1 MTTVRAPLTEVDLRR
16 LVRGGSV
23 EDRVRAAHKLCS
35 AVERIAIS
43 EADRLA
49 AQKILRVLAED
60 AALRVRNALAT
71 ALRAST
77 LLPRDAALRLAR
89 DVEEVAVPV
98 ISFSPVFTDEDLIEV
113 LGLSSAEKQV
123 ALAGRPRLSERV
135 TGVICDE
142 SGEAAVAAV
151 CANDNAALAEPALA
165 RALERFPQSRPV
177 TVAMARRKNLPLAIS
192 EKLLA
197 LVEGDLR
204 RELIER
210 YEIKPDTA
218 QRLTSAARERITV
231 DLVDQAEAATDLRGF
246 AAHLHQRRRLTPS
259 LLLRALARGQMA
271 FFEHAVTE
279 LAGVPHQ
286 RTWLMVHD
294 AGPLGLQAI
303 YERAG
308 LPSRLFPAFRAGVDA
323 WRSLQQDGV
332 ALDPLRFQERM
343 IERFLTH
350 QPFAPRE
357 DLDYLLEKLDRTRED
372 LLPPVHANAA

>member
-1 MTTVRAPLTEVDLRR
+1 LTTVRAPLTEVDLRR
-16 LVRGGSV
+16 LVRSDSV
-23 EDRVRAAHKLCS
+23 EDRTRAAQKLCS
-35 AVERIAIS
+35 AVERITVS

-49 AQKILRVLAED
+49 AQNILRVLAED
-60 AALRVRNALAT
+60 AAVRVRGALVT
-71 ALRAST
+71 ALKAST
-77 LLPRDAALRLAR
+77 LVPRDAALRLAR
-89 DVEEVAVPV
+89 DVEEIALPL
-98 ISFSPVFTDEDLIEV
+98 ISVSPVFTDEDLIEV
-113 LGLSSAEKQV
+113 LGFASVEKQV
-123 ALAGRPRLSERV
+123 AVAGRPRLSERV

-142 SGEAAVAAV
+142 GVEAAVAVV
-151 CANDNAALAEPALA
+151 CANDNAAIAEPALA

-177 TVAMARRKNLPLAIS
+177 TMAMARRKSLPLAIS
-192 EKLLA
+192 EKLMA

-204 RELIER
+204 RELVER
-210 YEIKPDTA
+210 YEMKPDTA

-231 DLVDQAEAATDLRGF
+231 DLVDQAESASDLRAF
-246 AAHLHQRRRLTPS
+246 VAHLSQRKRLTPS

-271 FFEHAVTE
+271 FFENAVAE
-279 LAGVPHQ
+279 MAGVPHQ

-308 LPSRLFPAFRAGVDA
+308 LPSRLFAAFRAGVDA
-323 WRSLQQDGV
+323 WRSLQQDDV